1 MSAEFINVFQ
11 NDTLQNCQRNYINI
25 FNPRISLKFREAS
38 VNQHAKH
45 ASHQFLTRVLQNI
58 DEGIL
63 QFEEDLQDLV
73 AERVVGLHA
82 PKDPPSAEHSHHL
95 QQPDPAN
102 DLHMYYSSRPLWERT
117 NKASLLFLLMT
128 FSNPCYT
135 CTLLKDTLTTR
146 IKIHICIREPSSR
159 PKTSIV

>member
-63 QFEEDLQDLV
+63 QFEEDLQDLEV
-73 AERVVGLHA
+73 LIEQVRFTMRRLDV
-82 PKDPPSAEHSHHL
+82 
-95 QQPDPAN
+95 
-102 DLHMYYSSRPLWERT
+102 
-117 NKASLLFLLMT
+117 ASLRNVPVSAFL
-128 FSNPCYT
+128 SCP
-135 CTLLKDTLTTR
+135 LLTVCEFGQVPEMISDDESAKDL
-146 IKIHICIREPSSR
+146 
-159 PKTSIV
+159 

>member
-63 QFEEDLQDLV
+63 QFEEDLQDLEV
-73 AERVVGLHA
+73 LIEQVRFTMRRLDV
-82 PKDPPSAEHSHHL
+82 
-95 QQPDPAN
+95 
-102 DLHMYYSSRPLWERT
+102 
-117 NKASLLFLLMT
+117 ASLRNVPVSAFL
-128 FSNPCYT
+128 SCP
-135 CTLLKDTLTTR
+135 LLTVCEFAQVPEMISDDESAKDL
-146 IKIHICIREPSSR
+146 
-159 PKTSIV
+159 